1 MLKKM
6 NETITLKDSKG
17 NDYVFDM
24 YSYDTMDA
32 VDEAVKIYEVCEFV
46 KY

>member
-1 MLKKM
+1 MFKKM

-24 YSYDTMDA
+24 YAYDTMDA
-32 VDEAVKIYEVCEFV
+32 VDEAVKNYEL
-46 KY
+46 